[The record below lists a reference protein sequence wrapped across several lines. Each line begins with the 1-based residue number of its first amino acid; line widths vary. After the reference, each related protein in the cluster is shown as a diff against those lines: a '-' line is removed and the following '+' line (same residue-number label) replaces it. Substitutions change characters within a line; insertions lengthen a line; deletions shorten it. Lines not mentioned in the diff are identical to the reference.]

1 MPYREIGVAR
11 HSGTAGA
18 FRQLGHNLGEVMR
31 LARSSI
37 LAALGAVFL
46 LSTAAEG
53 QRRRPRTWNSGP
65 SRFTLV
71 GDLLVAQ
78 PKGEFATQ
86 LDTEGFGANIG
97 GLFRLDREG
106 LFSIR
111 GDLGGM
117 QYGSETLHVPYLP
130 ITGRVSL
137 DVETTNNAFWGSIGP
152 QITVPAGPVQPYIN
166 GAIGFMDLITTT
178 SVRGSDSEYE
188 YASSNNSDDVTS
200 AWIFGGGV
208 YVPFGNRS
216 AWKLHAGA
224 RYFYGGEAEYLREGD
239 IQDNPD
245 GSVTL
250 SPRFSKTDQVTWQV
264 GAAYTF
270 PNSRRRW

>member
-1 MPYREIGVAR
+1 M
-11 HSGTAGA
+11 S
-18 FRQLGHNLGEVMR
+18 
-31 LARSSI
+31 
-37 LAALGAVFL
+37 L
-46 LSTAAEG
+46 LSTSAEA
-53 QRRRPRTWNSGP
+53 QRRRVPTWERTP

-86 LDTEGFGANIG
+86 LDTEGFGANIAG
-97 GLFRLDREG
+97 IFRLDREG

-130 ITGRVSL
+130 VTGRVSL

-152 QITVPAGPVQPYIN
+152 QVTVDAGPIQPYMH
-166 GAIGFMDLITTT
+166 GAIGFMDLVTTT

-188 YASSNNSDDVTS
+188 YASTNNSDDVTS

-208 YVPFGNRS
+208 YVPFGRQKS
-216 AWKLHAGA
+216 WKLHAGA
-224 RYFYGGEAEYLREGD
+224 RYFHGGEATYLREGD
-239 IQDNPD
+239 IEDNPD
-245 GSVTL
+245 GSITL
-250 SPRFSKTDQVTWQV
+250 FPRTSKTDQVTWQL
-264 GAAYTF
+264 GIAYTF
-270 PNSRRRW
+270 PRSVRR